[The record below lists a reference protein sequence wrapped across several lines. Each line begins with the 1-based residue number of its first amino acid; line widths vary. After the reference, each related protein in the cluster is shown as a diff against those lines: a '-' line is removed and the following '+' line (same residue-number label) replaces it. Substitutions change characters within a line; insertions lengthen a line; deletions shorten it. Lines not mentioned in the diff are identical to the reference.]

1 MLHTEVSPGV
11 LGVWREEVGA
21 HKMLR
26 AKNIHGSQGLWLLQL
41 HMVSCALALLCDS
54 CC

>member
-11 LGVWREEVGA
+11 LGMRRKEVGA
-21 HKMLR
+21 HEMLH
-26 AKNIHGSQGLWLLQL
+26 AKNIHGFQDVWLLQL